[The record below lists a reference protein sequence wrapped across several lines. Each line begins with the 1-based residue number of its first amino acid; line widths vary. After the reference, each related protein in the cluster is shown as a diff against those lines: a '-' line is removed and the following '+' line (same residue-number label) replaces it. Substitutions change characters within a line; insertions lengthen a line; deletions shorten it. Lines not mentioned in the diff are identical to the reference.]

1 MGRQLCV
8 EGWKRNGRNG
18 RLIWK
23 GALVVTRWSCVRA
36 LLSFRDKW
44 RWRMEIQVVS
54 VPGVR
59 WGGGSRIS
67 EEMDV
72 WKMETLFLLFSN
84 YGVYRFLERGTN
96 VRFVPCRGDMSWE
109 GGRFKSTPRAKLYQH
124 PNVVAITKNSRSFSH
139 GKEGNHTLLH
149 YRHALINTLIFLA
162 YLVPEDQSALQQ
174 VMGEERE
181 ANSWCLQLQR
191 ETEDGE
197 ETLKSLLQML
207 TELWV
212 DS

>member
-1 MGRQLCV
+1 MTDGDTSCICSRCTMRRRKQDFR
-8 EGWKRNGRNG
+8 RNGCLKNG
-18 RLIWK
+18 D
-23 GALVVTRWSCVRA
+23 LVPA
-36 LLSFRDKW
+36 
-44 RWRMEIQVVS
+44 
-54 VPGVR
+54 
-59 WGGGSRIS
+59 
-67 EEMDV
+67 
-72 WKMETLFLLFSN
+72 FSN
-84 YGVYRFLERGTN
+84 SGVYRFLERGTN

-181 ANSWCLQLQR
+181 ANLWCLQLQR